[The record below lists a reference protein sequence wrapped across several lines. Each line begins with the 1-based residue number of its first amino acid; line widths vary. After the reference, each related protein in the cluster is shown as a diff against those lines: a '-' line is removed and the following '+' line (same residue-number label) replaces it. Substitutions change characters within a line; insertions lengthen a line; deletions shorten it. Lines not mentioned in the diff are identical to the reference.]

1 MAACAPDTGAR
12 IEGEAM
18 IRSLRYL
25 FLAALGLVLLTVALA
40 NRAPVT
46 LKALPEDL
54 AAFTGFAWQVELPL
68 FMVIFGGIIAGL
80 LIGFVWEWFREM
92 KHRSTASRKTREVA
106 RLERELAVMKDSQS
120 VPGDDILALLNK
132 PKA

>member
-1 MAACAPDTGAR
+1 
-12 IEGEAM
+12 M

-54 AAFTGFAWQVELPL
+54 AAFTGFAWQIELPL
-68 FMVIFGGIIAGL
+68 FMVIFGGIIAVL

-120 VPGDDILALLNK
+120 VPKDDILAILDK

>member
-1 MAACAPDTGAR
+1 
-12 IEGEAM
+12 
-18 IRSLRYL
+18 
-25 FLAALGLVLLTVALA
+25 LLTVALA

-54 AAFTGFAWQVELPL
+54 AAFTGFAWQIELPL

-120 VPGDDILALLNK
+120 VPKDDILAILDK

>member
-40 NRAPVT
+40 NRAQVT

-54 AAFTGFAWQVELPL
+54 AAFSGFAWQIELPL

-106 RLERELAVMKDSQS
+106 RLERELAVMKDRQS
-120 VPGDDILALLNK
+120 VPKDDILAILDK